1 MEQLAAELAK
11 LPELLA
17 EHLRL
22 SLSALGLGIS
32 IAIFLAILSTRL
44 RRMQGPLLAVASV
57 FQTIPSIAL
66 LAGMLLLIGKIG
78 FLPALIALCLYSLL
92 PVLRNT
98 ITGIENVDEE
108 LIEAGRGVG
117 MTPGQLLRK
126 VQIPLAFPVIIAGVR
141 TATVWVVGIATL
153 ATPIGQKCLGEFIFS
168 GLSTKNYTAVGVGV
182 ISAAG
187 LALVLD
193 GLIRLL
199 ELAASRRSRPLLI
212 TALLLLAA
220 VTLGGLS
227 PILLPS
233 GENNSDPAI
242 VVGGKDFT
250 EQFILA
256 EFIAEHLNEA
266 GMPARPLS
274 NLGSTV
280 AFDALTAGQI
290 DCYVDYT
297 GTIWSNYMNREETP
311 EPEEAL
317 DEARRWLAAEHDV
330 NLIGRLGFENA
341 YALAVRGGQAEE
353 LGIGT
358 IADLLP
364 HAGDMRLGGSF
375 EFFGRPEWQAIQD
388 AYGLQFGDTLS
399 MDPTLMYEAVRDGEV
414 DAIAAF
420 STDGRIAAY
429 ELKVLDDPRHALPPY
444 DAVLL
449 VRDKVMRR
457 AAVKRALR
465 SLVGAIDDEAMREAN
480 MLVDIEGR
488 SITDAAEALHE
499 QTTEP
504 QQDG

>member
-1 MEQLAAELAK
+1 MEQLAIELQK

-32 IAIFLAILSTRL
+32 LGIFLAILSIRF

-78 FLPALIALCLYSLL
+78 FIPALIALCLYSLL

-98 ITGIENVDEE
+98 ITGLENVDAE

-182 ISAAG
+182 VSAAG

-199 ELAASRRSRPLLI
+199 ELAASHRSRPLLV

-227 PILLPS
+227 PILIPS
-233 GENNSDPAI
+233 GEKNSGSAI
-242 VVGGKDFT
+242 IVGGKDFT

-256 EFIAEHLNEA
+256 ELIATHLDHA
-266 GMPARPLS
+266 GLPARSLS

-280 AFDALTAGQI
+280 AFDALAAGQI

-297 GTIWSNYMNREETP
+297 GTIWSNYMNRSETP

-317 DEARRWLAAEHDV
+317 REARRWLESEHGIR
-330 NLIGRLGFENA
+330 LAGRLGFENT
-341 YALAVRGGQAEE
+341 YALAMRREQAER
-353 LGIGT
+353 LGIST
-358 IADLLP
+358 IDDLVP

-375 EFFGRPEWQAIQD
+375 EFFGRPEWQAIRD
-388 AYGLQFGDTLS
+388 SYSLTFGDTVS
-399 MDPTLMYEAVRDGEV
+399 MDPTLMYEAARDGEV
-414 DAIAAF
+414 DVIAAF

-429 ELKVLDDPRHALPPY
+429 ELKVLADPRHAFPPY

-449 VRDKVMRR
+449 LGSEVARASGVMDALRPLIGALSDHAMRR
-457 AAVKRALR
+457 
-465 SLVGAIDDEAMREAN
+465 AN
-480 MLVDIEGR
+480 MLVDVEGR
-488 SITDAAEALHE
+488 SITEAVETLLRE
-499 QTTEP
+499 INTREE
-504 QQDG
+504 

>member
-1 MEQLAAELAK
+1 MDQLTAELER

-32 IAIFLAILSTRL
+32 IGIFLAILSTRF

-78 FLPALIALCLYSLL
+78 FIPALIALLFYSLL

-108 LIEAGRGVG
+108 LIEAGRGMG

-182 ISAAG
+182 VSAAG
-187 LALVLD
+187 LALILD

-233 GENNSDPAI
+233 GERNSDSAI

-256 EFIAEHLNEA
+256 EFIAEHLNES
-266 GMPARPLS
+266 GVPARSLS

-290 DCYVDYT
+290 DCYVEYT
-297 GTIWSNYMNREETP
+297 GTIWSNYMNRQDTP

-317 DEARRWLAAEHDV
+317 KGVRRWLKDEHDV
-330 NLIGRLGFENA
+330 ELVGRLGFENA
-341 YALAVRGGQAEE
+341 YALAMRGGQADES
-353 LGIGT
+353 GIDT
-358 IADLLP
+358 IAGLLP

-375 EFFGRPEWQAIQD
+375 EFFGRPEWKAIRNV
-388 AYGLQFGDTLS
+388 YGLEFGDTVS
-399 MDPTLMYEAVRDGEV
+399 MDPTLMYEAVRDEEV
-414 DAIAAF
+414 DVIAAF

-429 ELKVLDDPRHALPPY
+429 ELKVLDDPKHALPPY

-449 VRDKVMRR
+449 VRSEAMDN
-457 AAVKRALR
+457 AELEIALE
-465 SLVGAIDDEAMREAN
+465 SLVGTIDDEAMREAN
-480 MLVDIEGR
+480 KIVDVEGR
-488 SITDAAEALHE
+488 PIPDAANALHE
-499 QTTEP
+499 QTADH

>member
-32 IAIFLAILSTRL
+32 LAIFLAILSIRL
-44 RRMQGPLLAVASV
+44 RRMQGPLLAAASV

-78 FLPALIALCLYSLL
+78 FIPALIALCLYSLL

-168 GLSTKNYTAVGVGV
+168 GLSTKNYTAVAVGV
-182 ISAAG
+182 VAAAG

-220 VTLGGLS
+220 VTIGGLS
-227 PILLPS
+227 PILIPK
-233 GENNSDPAI
+233 GEKNSDSAI

-256 EFIAEHLNEA
+256 EFIANHLNEA
-266 GMPARPLS
+266 GVPARSLS

-297 GTIWSNYMNREETP
+297 GTIWSNYMKRPETP

-317 DEARRWLAAEHDV
+317 LAARRWLAAKHDV
-330 NLIGRLGFENA
+330 NLVGRLGFENA
-341 YALAVRGGQAEE
+341 YALAMRGDRAEE
-353 LGIGT
+353 LGVRT
-358 IADLLP
+358 IADLVP

-375 EFFGRPEWQAIQD
+375 EFFGRPEWRALRD
-388 AYGLQFGDTLS
+388 AYGLRFGETVS

-414 DAIAAF
+414 DVIAAF

-429 ELKVLDDPRHALPPY
+429 DLKVLGDPRHALPPY

-449 VRDKVMRR
+449 ARNAVMSRP
-457 AAVKRALR
+457 AVKRSLR
-465 SLVGAIDDEAMREAN
+465 SLIGAIDDEAMREAN
-480 MLVDIEGR
+480 MLVDVEGR
-488 SITDAAEALHE
+488 PVADAVEGLRSRMNK
-499 QTTEP
+499 P
-504 QQDG
+504 Q